1 MLDILQSG
9 HEESLATHHKIISPL
24 PHTPVATQASKGW
37 KAAHENCMRLYENL
51 AKKQQNNNK
60 PRIIIKKKYKKL

>member
-60 PRIIIKKKYKKL
+60 TKNYMYY